1 MANTKS
7 AAKRARQSTKRA
19 DRNSSILTG
28 LKTEQKKFRK
38 LVAEGNLEG
47 AKAAYAGVVS
57 TLDKAA
63 KRGVIHRNAA
73 DRRKSQFNRAL
84 KPAVAA

>member
-7 AAKRARQSTKRA
+7 AAKRSRQSNKRA
-19 DRNSSILTG
+19 ERNSSVLTG

-38 LVAEGNLEG
+38 AIADGDLNA
-47 AKAAYAGVVS
+47 AKAGYAGLVS
-57 TLDKAA
+57 ALDKAA
-63 KRGVIHRNAA
+63 KRGAIHQNAA

-84 KPAVAA
+84 KPAA